1 MKKATGREKER
12 QRGLESQN
20 NQNGLCKTTIQM
32 EIRRN
37 IIKLVAVSLA
47 VMGIIS
53 SFLNYYSTQNT
64 LKQTMI
70 EQAETTAEV
79 IENRLKA
86 EMNLVEVVGSIARL
100 SNPDVAV
107 EQKKELL
114 EGYRINYDWETIM
127 ITDENGID
135 RLGTGID
142 VSDRDYF
149 GKASAGETV
158 ISDPIYSKETNNLV
172 ITIAA
177 PLWKDGK
184 LNTSTA
190 GIVVV
195 AFDAE
200 KLTDIVRGIHVS
212 ENGSAYIIDGKG
224 GTIAHND
231 YSLVLNE
238 SNTVEESKSNSS
250 LKAIAALEKKMMNG
264 EKGFGQYRYGGV
276 NKFLAY
282 APIEYNGWS
291 LGVNAPMT
299 DFMMQSIIGIII
311 IIILLIVSV
320 GIGIK
325 TAREMGKALGEPI
338 NKCADRLRLLA
349 EGDLETPL
357 PEIRTENETMILAE
371 STKVIVERMNEIIGD
386 ASYLLAEMANG
397 NFAVHSQ
404 IGENAYVGAF
414 KALLI
419 SIRTLNGDLSATL
432 KEIHEASAQVEAGA
446 SQMAESA
453 QSLAEGATEQAGAVE
468 ELLATVSEVT
478 VHVEENAKATDQA
491 HDRANVV
498 AKVAKTSQD
507 KMKDLTGA
515 MGKIEETSKEIS
527 NIIENIEDIASQ
539 TNLLSLNAAIEA
551 ARAGEAGKG
560 FAVVADQIRKL
571 AEQSAQSA
579 IDTRK
584 LIETSIGEVDSGG
597 IITKDT
603 AEHLDKVMEGLD
615 EILLAVGGV
624 RRASDKQAVAMK
636 EIEKGV
642 EQISQVV
649 ESNSAAAEETSATS
663 EELSA
668 QSESLNSLIDHFK
681 LG

>member
-1 MKKATGREKER
+1 MRKATGREKER

-70 EQAETTAEV
+70 EQAETTSEV

-250 LKAIAALEKKMMNG
+250 LKALAALEKKMMNG

-397 NFAVHSQ
+397 NFAVHSK

-432 KEIHEASAQVEAGA
+432 KEIHEASAQV
-446 SQMAESA
+446 
-453 QSLAEGATEQAGAVE
+453 GAVE

-584 LIETSIGEVDSGG
+584 LIETSIGEVDNGG

>member
-1 MKKATGREKER
+1 MK
-12 QRGLESQN
+12 RGQGKDAGEQMGYHSEG
-20 NQNGLCKTTIQM
+20 GLCKTTIQM
-32 EIRRN
+32 EIRKD
-37 IIKLVAVSLA
+37 IIKLVVISLA

-64 LKQTMI
+64 LKQTMK

-79 IENRLKA
+79 IEFRLKA
-86 EMNLVEVVGSIARL
+86 EMNLVEVIGSIARL
-100 SNPDVAV
+100 SNPDVSA
-107 EQKKELL
+107 EQKRDLL
-114 EGYRINYDWETIM
+114 EAYKVNYDWETIM
-127 ITDENGID
+127 ITDENGLD

-142 VSDRDYF
+142 ISDREYF
-149 GKASAGETV
+149 GKALKGETV
-158 ISDPIYSKETNNLV
+158 ISDPIYSRETNNLV
-172 ITIAA
+172 ITLAA

-184 LNTSTA
+184 QNTSTV
-190 GIVVV
+190 GVVMA

-200 KLTDIVRGIHVS
+200 KLSDIVKNIQVS
-212 ENGSAYIIDGKG
+212 KNGGAYIINAKAD
-224 GTIAHND
+224 TIAHSD
-231 YSLVLNE
+231 YSLVLNGG
-238 SNTVEESKSNSS
+238 NTVEEAKTDSS
-250 LKAIAALEKKMMNG
+250 LKALASLEKKMMNG
-264 EKGFGQYRYGGV
+264 EKGFGQYRYGGT

-282 APIEYNGWS
+282 APINYNGWS

-299 DFMMQSIIGIII
+299 DFMMESIIGIII
-311 IIILLIVSV
+311 IIALLVVSV
-320 GIGIK
+320 SIGIK
-325 TAREMGKALGEPI
+325 VARRMGKALGEPI

-349 EGDLETPL
+349 DGDLETPL

-371 STKVIVERMNEIIGD
+371 STKIIVERMNEIIGD

-397 NFAVHSQ
+397 NFAVHSK
-404 IGENAYVGAF
+404 IGESAYVGAF
-414 KALLI
+414 KALLL
-419 SIRTLNGDLSATL
+419 SIRTLNSDLSETL
-432 KEIHEASAQVEAGA
+432 KEIHEASVQVEAGA

-453 QSLAEGATEQAGAVE
+453 QSLAEGATEQAGSVE
-468 ELLATVSEVT
+468 ELLATVSDVAL
-478 VHVEENAKATDQA
+478 HVEENKEATDHA
-491 HDRANVV
+491 HERAKVV
-498 AKVAKTSQD
+498 AREAKTSLD
-507 KMKDLTGA
+507 KMSDLTEA
-515 MGKIEETSKEIS
+515 MDRIEETSKEIG

-584 LIETSIGEVDSGG
+584 LIEASIAEVDNGG
-597 IITKDT
+597 VITKDT
-603 AEHLDKVMEGLD
+603 AAYLDKVMEGLD
-615 EILLAVGGV
+615 EILMAVGGI
-624 RRASDKQAVAMK
+624 RRASDKQAAAMK
-636 EIEKGV
+636 EIEQGV